1 MRIRH
6 ELENLIPEVPRE
18 IVKGFLR
25 KAFYPDYGFTL
36 GNCKLRSYLVKGVQ
50 PALWSADCQKP
61 EGTLDNGYSFP
72 HFLLVRAL
80 IRTCDIHSWCDLG
93 TGGATL
99 PFQAARLGVTDVF
112 AIEGSEAA
120 LREGTV
126 LLPRSN
132 YCVSDIC
139 MPLEITAEDG
149 VPARFDVVSALE
161 LVEHI
166 PDAKLKGLFDNI
178 KRLQPKYVVFAIGL
192 QPHPPY
198 HVNLKSMSEWL
209 SVISSMLPDW
219 IYDDALSIK
228 IFKLARCHERF
239 RNHYPTNHLP
249 LNRNLVI
256 FKKRD

>member
-6 ELENLIPEVPRE
+6 ELENLIPKVPRE

-36 GNCKLRSYLVKGVQ
+36 DSCKLKSYLVKGVQ

-72 HFLLVRAL
+72 HFLLVCAL

-99 PFQAARLGVTDVF
+99 PFQAARLGVTDIF
-112 AIEGSEAA
+112 AIEVSDAA
-120 LREGTV
+120 LRAGEV
-126 LLPRSN
+126 LLPISN
-132 YCVSDIC
+132 YCVGDISA
-139 MPLEITAEDG
+139 PLEITEADG
-149 VPARFDVVSALE
+149 MPARFDVVSALE

-166 PDAKLKGLFDNI
+166 PDSKLKGLFDNI

-209 SVISSMLPDW
+209 SDISSMLPGW
-219 IYDDALSIK
+219 TYDDAFSTK
-228 IFKLARCHERF
+228 IFRLARYHERF
-239 RNHYPTNHLP
+239 RNYYHTNHLP
-249 LNRNLVI
+249 LSRNLTI
-256 FKKRD
+256 FVRR